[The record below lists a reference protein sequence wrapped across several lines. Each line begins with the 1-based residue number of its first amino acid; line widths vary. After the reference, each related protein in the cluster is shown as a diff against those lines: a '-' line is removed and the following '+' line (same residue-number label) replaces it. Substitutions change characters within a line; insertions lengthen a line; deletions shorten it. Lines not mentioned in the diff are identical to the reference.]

1 MIFCSG
7 HGYAVGMDVTFNV
20 ILLFFLFPCFPFNF
34 NPSFRENG

>member
-20 ILLFFLFPCFPFNF
+20 ILLFFLFQVLLVCA
-34 NPSFRENG
+34 